1 MAVEL
6 VIYSRF
12 HTHIT
17 SNETDF
23 VKEKKKPNH
32 AKVVMD
38 GSETAKAPNMP
49 LPLPAPQPEKPFC
62 SLRMSF
68 TLIFAQARS
77 VLDVRWW
84 F

>member
-1 MAVEL
+1 MVVEL

-17 SNETDF
+17 SNKTDF
-23 VKEKKKPNH
+23 VKEKKTQH

-49 LPLPAPQPEKPFC
+49 LPLPAPPPEKSFC

-77 VLDVRWW
+77 VLDVWWW